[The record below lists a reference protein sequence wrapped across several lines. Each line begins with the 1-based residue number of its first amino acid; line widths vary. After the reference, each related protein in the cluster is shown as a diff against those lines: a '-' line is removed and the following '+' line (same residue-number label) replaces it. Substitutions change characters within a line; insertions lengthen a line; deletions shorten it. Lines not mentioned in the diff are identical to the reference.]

1 MKSKIINSFFWG
13 NSVALSWLWGLG
25 LFFSVQI
32 TYLFGLTGLLGFAL
46 LNSIGLFLFGYG
58 TQKIANRDKG
68 QESLERFYKKWY
80 KPFRLSLYLYQL
92 LAITLTVFATVKYL
106 FIPLLTSYWP
116 GWDDGGSILQI
127 FSLLLVVSL
136 VISASCLLGEEFS
149 IKSIKY
155 WHLLIGAVLLVII
168 VSLLSYLQPKEIY
181 NYQAWVKSETQKPI
195 FIGYMVAI
203 FVGFFVGPW
212 LDLQQWQ
219 RAIQMRKEETNICTG
234 YFFGSVIFFFL
245 LIFHGLMASFVFNSN
260 WFNPNMTS
268 VGLGGI
274 KYGHEQIVNYMIHF
288 QSTLPVWVP
297 LSYYLFIV
305 FAVLTTLDSGYV
317 STRWFVKEVSKSS
330 NSPVLSIIPKGI
342 ADSPIPTYILA
353 GLITIFSVLANFELE
368 YFMVFYA
375 TFFVAYASL
384 GIARCFVPNSQHSL
398 PQVKLFS
405 IGALSLVVF
414 AGGYFMQMAV
424 LMIIGSILP
433 ILYVFWLVLNT
444 DLLRVVKEKVEEVID
459 AASEI
464 PVLKNLSKATHTAI
478 NGKTLEV
485 STGSHFE
492 GKWFVHS
499 FMATYA
505 DTNSVGNVYF
515 GVYAL
520 WVGKTREL
528 FFNYVLPDFN
538 LKDTTYLI
546 LTRSFEHKYIT
557 ETREFERISVKIRAS
572 EYNRKIAT
580 LEHQVF
586 DSAGN
591 LLGKGKQQL
600 IFVSPK
606 DYRLLDIPPEVIK
619 AFMPYM

>member
-1 MKSKIINSFFWG
+1 MKSRILNTFFWG

-25 LFFSVQI
+25 LFFSVQV
-32 TYLFGLTGLLGFAL
+32 TYLFGLTGLFSFAF

-58 TQKIANRDKG
+58 TQKIACRDKG
-68 QESLERFYKKWY
+68 QESLERFFKKWS

-92 LAITLTVFATVKYL
+92 LALTLTVFATVKYL
-106 FIPLLTSYWP
+106 FIPLLVSYWP
-116 GWDDGGSILQI
+116 GWENEGNILQI

-136 VISASCLLGEEFS
+136 VISAACLIGEEFS

-155 WHLLIGAVLLVII
+155 WHLFVGAIILVII
-168 VSLLSYLQPKEIY
+168 VSLLVYLQPKEIY
-181 NYQAWVKSETQKPI
+181 SYSAWIKEETRKPI
-195 FIGYMVAI
+195 FLGYMVAI
-203 FVGFFVGPW
+203 LVGFFVGPW
-212 LDLQQWQ
+212 LDLQQWH
-219 RAIQMRKEETNICTG
+219 RAIQMRKEGCNICSG
-234 YFFGSVIFFFL
+234 YFFGSVIFFLF
-245 LIFHGLMASFVFNSN
+245 LIFHGLLASLVFNSE
-260 WFNPNMTS
+260 WFHSDMAS

-274 KYGHEQIVNYMIHF
+274 RYGHELIVDYMIYF
-288 QSTLPVWVP
+288 QSILPEWVP
-297 LSYYLFIV
+297 LSYYLFIML
-305 FAVLTTLDSGYV
+305 AVLTTLDSGYV
-317 STRWFVKEVSKSS
+317 STQWFLKEISKNST
-330 NSPVLSIIPKGI
+330 SPVLSMIPNGI
-342 ADSPIPTYILA
+342 PGSPIPTYILV
-353 GLITIFSVLANFELE
+353 GLITIFSVLANVELE

-414 AGGYFMQMAV
+414 AGGYFMQMAS
-424 LMIIGSILP
+424 LMILGSILP
-433 ILYVFWLVLNT
+433 IVYVFWLVLNT

-464 PVLKNLSKATHTAI
+464 PVLKNLSKATQTAI

-492 GKWFVHS
+492 DKWFVHT
-499 FMATYA
+499 FMATYS

-538 LKDTTYLI
+538 LKDTTFLI

-557 ETREFERISVKIRAS
+557 ETREFERISVKIRVS

-580 LEHQVF
+580 LEHQVY

-606 DYRLLDIPPEVIK
+606 DYKLLDIPPIVIN

>member
-1 MKSKIINSFFWG
+1 MKSKIINSFLWG

-32 TYLFGLTGLLGFAL
+32 TYLFGLTGLFGFAL

-58 TQKIANRDKG
+58 TQKIAHRDKG

-80 KPFRLSLYLYQL
+80 KPFRFSLYLYQL

-106 FIPLLTSYWP
+106 FIPLLASYWP
-116 GWDDGGSILQI
+116 EWDNGGNILQI
-127 FSLLLVVSL
+127 FSLLLVVAL
-136 VISASCLLGEEFS
+136 VISASCLLGEEFT

-155 WHLLIGAVLLVII
+155 WHLLIGAVLLIII
-168 VSLLSYLQPKEIY
+168 VSLLAYIQPKEIY
-181 NYQAWVKSETQKPI
+181 SYHSWIKNETGKPI
-195 FIGYMVAI
+195 FIGYLVAI
-203 FVGFFVGPW
+203 LVGFFVGPW

-219 RAIQMRKEETNICTG
+219 RAIQMRKEGTNICSG
-234 YFFGSVIFFFL
+234 YFFGSVIFFLL
-245 LIFHGLMASFVFNSN
+245 LIFHGLMASFVFNSA
-260 WFNPNMTS
+260 WFNSDMAS

-274 KYGHEQIVNYMIHF
+274 KYGHEQIVEYMIHF
-288 QSTLPVWVP
+288 RSTLPEWIP
-297 LSYYLFIV
+297 FSYYLFTSLV
-305 FAVLTTLDSGYV
+305 VLTTLDSGYV
-317 STRWFVKEVSKSS
+317 STQWFLKEISKTS
-330 NSPVLSIIPKGI
+330 NSPVLSLIPKGI

-353 GLITIFSVLANFELE
+353 GFITIFSVLANFELE

-405 IGALSLVVF
+405 IGALSLAVF
-414 AGGYFMQMAV
+414 AGGYFMQMA
-424 LMIIGSILP
+424 LFMILGSILP
-433 ILYVFWLVLNT
+433 ILYVIWLVLNT

-464 PVLKNLSKATHTAI
+464 PVLKNLSKATHTVI

-492 GKWFVHS
+492 GKWFVHT
-499 FMATYA
+499 FMATYV

-515 GVYAL
+515 GVYVL
-520 WVGKTREL
+520 WVGKAREL

-580 LEHQVF
+580 LEHQIF

-600 IFVSPK
+600 IFVSSK
-606 DYRLLDIPPEVIK
+606 DYRLLDIPTDVIK